1 MDGSRR
7 GRTKRTRPNRNF
19 GALDLAGKVAEAGGQ
34 AGFGLEGVSTEEQQQ
49 RYNLAN
55 HVSAETESEPPAGLY
70 GGRSSASVSLANL
83 RRTRLFGTPSARS
96 NNNNPS
102 TTTPAGGQDRRHSSI
117 HGITA
122 STPAASVANNT
133 HKSDRSRFSR
143 ASAAMSRSA
152 SAIRRRSNS
161 NSGGAGGAS
170 LAPAVHIVCAISEN
184 LARETCVAS
193 LDAGSATTLQVTKQG
208 NGQTYAETLAY
219 LEILKPNE
227 VLLNEGRRHSQ
238 LARKVLDLYNAS
250 NSTNTMEFGTG
261 DPGRQNQR
269 RTRRGLSENGEDYG
283 LADEE
288 SAQEAESRYG
298 SCGTSTVVKF
308 ISRSCFDQTKGA
320 ELLRKIAREETCDAS
335 VVEEYILLS
344 SAYAVLHYTQQS
356 LGASFSKGCLHLSIN
371 AGGNN
376 RMAIDRSTLLQL
388 ELLVNS
394 KTGKVRDSLIGT
406 IDCTKTTVGSRLL
419 RTNLMSPPTRAD
431 TINSRL
437 ELVETFLAHEDF
449 FYTVLEHLSGLPDV
463 DKMLTNIALV
473 PRKNATGDADGET
486 SVNVRIASKGISAL
500 VCIKTALAALPGF
513 AGALQSQLDSIE
525 AAEVGPNQPAQR
537 GDDEGTVMTDRSS
550 LLIGLGGSQQQS
562 VQLQRHHL
570 LRAIIFSMMQPG
582 LAEVFHAVSDV
593 FTETTTFSR
602 NTNAMRHQEC
612 FALKCE
618 DDSMM
623 SVIRRAFLANVD
635 DIYRKADQYA
645 EVHGLQVSVRYSTS
659 RGYFL
664 SVPAEVG
671 TDLPQVF
678 LQPSVSRRCIACT
691 TEEINSL
698 NTRAQDNVT
707 DLLLLTHDSIQ
718 QVLETARSHYDSI
731 AALCDAVALL
741 DMCHSF
747 ADNVTLSRLPWCRP
761 VVSERVR
768 SGDDPP
774 SNGEAL
780 LESGRAMMIRNGRYC
795 IDVTKSGLASSS
807 GIDNFIPNDTFAAD
821 GKNFTLVTGINGSGK
836 STYLKQ
842 VAIIVILA
850 HCGSYVPAEQA
861 SIPIRDQLCT
871 RIGNADDQEHN
882 ISTFM
887 LEMKE
892 TALICNHATDGS
904 LVLVDELGRATSN
917 EDGVAIAWS
926 VSEYL
931 LKKGAMTFFVTHYPQ
946 LSRLGDIYPNVQ
958 NMHLE
963 ASVSRGSDGEIRYTH
978 KVKAGRCKVST
989 DYGVELAAACG
1000 WPSDVLQNARSV
1012 ESNVQALC
1020 PDHDLCELQSLG
1032 DGFQA
1037 YKVLGSARQ
1046 NLKGLISDNQIQSF
1060 DTMRSALVNLHQ
1072 SVVPGSDTE
1081 MFDAISRILFG
1092 DWSQRR
1098 NSQLRPDHGENGQLP
1113 DHQEAELAV
1122 PGPQLSTSNDPGVA
1136 SLNSAQWEGTD
1147 THEDKFTMASDA
1159 FDGSAGGATKCESG
1173 TSSLSTSSSESDS
1186 SDESSVSSSD
1196 VSLSSAEEKS

>member
-1 MDGSRR
+1 MRHQH
-7 GRTKRTRPNRNF
+7 RN
-19 GALDLAGKVAEAGGQ
+19 
-34 AGFGLEGVSTEEQQQ
+34 
-49 RYNLAN
+49 
-55 HVSAETESEPPAGLY
+55 
-70 GGRSSASVSLANL
+70 
-83 RRTRLFGTPSARS
+83 
-96 NNNNPS
+96 S
-102 TTTPAGGQDRRHSSI
+102 TT
-117 HGITA
+117 
-122 STPAASVANNT
+122 V
-133 HKSDRSRFSR
+133 
-143 ASAAMSRSA
+143 
-152 SAIRRRSNS
+152 
-161 NSGGAGGAS
+161 GAGTTSGM
-170 LAPAVHIVCAISEN
+170 APAVHVVCAISEN

-193 LDAGSATTLQVTKQG
+193 LDAGSATSLQVTKQG

-219 LEILKPNE
+219 LEILKPDE

-238 LARKVLDLYNAS
+238 LARKVLELYNAS
-250 NSTNTMEFGTG
+250 NNTNTMEFGG
-261 DPGRQNQR
+261 GGEAAGRQNQNQR
-269 RTRRGLSENGEDYG
+269 RTSRGGMTGHAEDHDDDFG
-283 LADEE
+283 DE
-288 SAQEAESRYG
+288 SAAQETESRYG
-298 SCGTSTVVKF
+298 PCGTSTVVKF

-335 VVEEYILLS
+335 LMEEYILLS

-376 RMAIDRSTLLQL
+376 RMTIDRSTLLQL

-394 KTGKVRDSLIGT
+394 KTGKVKDSLIGT

-419 RTNLMSPPTRAD
+419 RTNLMSPPTRVD

-437 ELVETFLAHEDF
+437 ELVETFLTHEDF
-449 FYTVLEHLSGLPDV
+449 FYTVLEHLSSLPDV
-463 DKMLTNIALV
+463 DKMLTNVALV
-473 PRKNATGDADGET
+473 PRKNQRGDADSDT

-513 AGALQSQLDSIE
+513 TGALQSQLDSIE
-525 AAEVGPNQPAQR
+525 VAGGEPNRQEQQQR
-537 GDDEGTVMTDRSS
+537 GDDAGTVMTDRSS

-562 VQLQRHHL
+562 VRLQRHHL

-582 LAEVFHAVSDV
+582 LAEIFHAVSDV
-593 FTETTTFSR
+593 FTETTCFSR
-602 NTNAMRHQEC
+602 NSNAMRHQEC

-623 SVIRRAFLANVD
+623 SVLRRAFLANVD
-635 DIYRKADQYA
+635 DIYKKADQYA
-645 EVHGLQVSVRYSTS
+645 EVYGLQVSVRYSTS

-678 LQPSVSRRCIACT
+678 LQPSISRRCIACT

-698 NTRAQDNVT
+698 NTRAQDNVI
-707 DLLLLTHDSIQ
+707 DLLLLTHDGIQ
-718 QVLETARSHYDSI
+718 EVLEVARSHYDSI

-761 VVSERVR
+761 VVSERMR
-768 SGDDPP
+768 SGDVP
-774 SNGEAL
+774 SPNSDTL
-780 LESGRAMMIRNGRYC
+780 MDSGGAMMIRNGRYC

-861 SIPIRDQLCT
+861 SIPIRDQICT

-892 TALICNHATDGS
+892 TALICNQATDGS

-931 LKKGAMTFFVTHYPQ
+931 LKKRAMTFFVTHYPQ

-963 ASVSRGSDGEIRYTH
+963 ASVSKGSDGEIRYTH
-978 KVKAGRCKVST
+978 KVKAGPCKVST

-1000 WPSDVLQNARSV
+1000 WPGDVLQNARNV
-1012 ESNVQALC
+1012 ESHVETLC
-1020 PDHDLCELQSLG
+1020 PDHELCDVDSLRE
-1032 DGFQA
+1032 GFNA
-1037 YKVLGSARQ
+1037 YKVLGSTRQ
-1046 NLKGLISDNQIQSF
+1046 NLKGIIADNQIQSF
-1060 DTMRSALVNLHQ
+1060 DTMRAALVNLQ
-1072 SVVPGSDTE
+1072 ESVVPGSDTD
-1081 MFDAISRILFG
+1081 MFDSMNRVLFG
-1092 DWSQRR
+1092 DWPQRR
-1098 NSQLRPDHGENGQLP
+1098 SAQPHSNHKESGPAP
-1113 DHQEAELAV
+1113 DHQENQENELSV
-1122 PGPQLSTSNDPGVA
+1122 PGHQLTSPEDVGVA
-1136 SLNSAQWEGTD
+1136 TLNPSLLDDMETQEGNFAMT
-1147 THEDKFTMASDA
+1147 SDA
-1159 FDGSAGGATKCESG
+1159 FAGSVEDIVKSESG

-1186 SDESSVSSSD
+1186 SDDSSTSSSD
-1196 VSLSSAEEKS
+1196 ASLYSADKKD

>member
-1 MDGSRR
+1 M
-7 GRTKRTRPNRNF
+7 
-19 GALDLAGKVAEAGGQ
+19 V
-34 AGFGLEGVSTEEQQQ
+34 
-49 RYNLAN
+49 
-55 HVSAETESEPPAGLY
+55 
-70 GGRSSASVSLANL
+70 
-83 RRTRLFGTPSARS
+83 
-96 NNNNPS
+96 
-102 TTTPAGGQDRRHSSI
+102 
-117 HGITA
+117 
-122 STPAASVANNT
+122 
-133 HKSDRSRFSR
+133 
-143 ASAAMSRSA
+143 
-152 SAIRRRSNS
+152 
-161 NSGGAGGAS
+161 
-170 LAPAVHIVCAISEN
+170 PAVHVVCAISEN

-193 LDAGSATTLQVTKQG
+193 LDAGSATALQVTKQG

-219 LEILKPNE
+219 LEILKPDE

-238 LARKVLDLYNAS
+238 LARKVLELYNAS
-250 NSTNTMEFGTG
+250 NNTNTMEFGVG
-261 DPGRQNQR
+261 EPAAGRQNQR
-269 RTRRGLSENGEDYG
+269 RTRRGG
-283 LADEE
+283 LTEHADDNHDDFADA
-288 SAQEAESRYG
+288 SAAQETESRYG
-298 SCGTSTVVKF
+298 PCGTSTVVKF

-335 VVEEYILLS
+335 LMEEYILLS

-356 LGASFSKGCLHLSIN
+356 LGASFSRGCLHLSIN

-376 RMAIDRSTLLQL
+376 RMTIDRSTLLQL

-406 IDCTKTTVGSRLL
+406 IDKTKTTVGSRLL
-419 RTNLMSPPTRAD
+419 RTNLMSPPTRVD

-437 ELVETFLAHEDF
+437 ELVETFLTHEEF
-449 FYTVLEHLSGLPDV
+449 FYTVLEHLSSLPDV
-463 DKMLTNIALV
+463 DKMLTNVALV
-473 PRKNATGDADGET
+473 PRKNQRGDTDSDT

-525 AAEVGPNQPAQR
+525 AAGVEPNRQEQR
-537 GDDEGTVMTDRSS
+537 GDDAGTVMTDRSS

-562 VQLQRHHL
+562 VRLQRHHL

-623 SVIRRAFLANVD
+623 SVLRRAFLANVD
-635 DIYRKADQYA
+635 DIYKKADQYA
-645 EVHGLQVSVRYSTS
+645 EVYGLQVSVRYSTS

-678 LQPSVSRRCIACT
+678 LQPSISRRCIACT

-698 NTRAQDNVT
+698 NTRAQDNVI
-707 DLLLLTHDSIQ
+707 DLLLLTHDGIQ
-718 QVLETARSHYDSI
+718 EVLEIARSHYDSI

-747 ADNVTLSRLPWCRP
+747 ADTVTLSRLPWCRP
-761 VVSERVR
+761 VVSERMR
-768 SGDDPP
+768 SGDLPP
-774 SNGEAL
+774 PNGETL
-780 LESGRAMMIRNGRYC
+780 MDSGGAMMIRNGRYC

-861 SIPIRDQLCT
+861 SIPIRDQICT

-892 TALICNHATDGS
+892 TALICNHATEGS

-931 LKKGAMTFFVTHYPQ
+931 LKKRAMTFFVTHYPQ

-963 ASVSRGSDGEIRYTH
+963 ASVSKGSDGEIRYTH
-978 KVKAGRCKVST
+978 KVKAGPCKVST

-1000 WPSDVLQNARSV
+1000 WPSDVLQNARNV
-1012 ESNVQALC
+1012 ESNVETLC
-1020 PDHDLCELQSLG
+1020 PDHELCEVESLG
-1032 DGFQA
+1032 EGFNA
-1037 YKVLGSARQ
+1037 YKVLGSTRQ
-1046 NLKGLISDNQIQSF
+1046 NLKGLIADDHIQSF
-1060 DTMRSALVNLHQ
+1060 DTMRSALVNLQ
-1072 SVVPGSDTE
+1072 QNVVPGSETE
-1081 MFDAISRILFG
+1081 MFDAMHRVLFG
-1092 DWSQRR
+1092 ERPYT
-1098 NSQLRPDHGENGQLP
+1098 QLRSDREENDLPPDHHDNEFS
-1113 DHQEAELAV
+1113 V
-1122 PGPQLSTSNDPGVA
+1122 PGHQLSSPRDVGVVPI
-1136 SLNSAQWEGTD
+1136 NPAQLDGTETQEGDFAMT
-1147 THEDKFTMASDA
+1147 SDA
-1159 FDGSAGGATKCESG
+1159 FAGSVGDTVKSESG

-1186 SDESSVSSSD
+1186 SDDLSTSSSD
-1196 VSLSSAEEKS
+1196 ASISSPDKKV